1 LRITKIVSAF
11 ASISLVMLAGAI
23 SPASAQTHPC
33 DVTTPTTYQVRRDQ
47 SVRVAFCHTQQ
58 EDDGTPIA
66 LGQIR
71 FRVVNAST
79 QALIVD
85 LGLLTPLTGPNAA
98 GAYYF
103 ESSSRFF
110 TADVNLLVSA
120 EFNAVVV
127 PSTPILVD
135 VRGGPKAPISPRV
148 VLQ

>member
-1 LRITKIVSAF
+1 MRLRTLA
-11 ASISLVMLAGAI
+11 LVGGLLGMPLVV
-23 SPASAQTHPC
+23 SAQTHPC
-33 DVTTPTTYQVRRDQ
+33 DVTAPTTYQIRRDQ

-58 EDDGTPIA
+58 DDEGGPIA